1 MKTIK
6 VPFCDKLDIND
17 FSSLECRM
25 ELQGAKS
32 YISQVNWPSEYPYV
46 PTVSFTIARNTTHL
60 VILYHVRGLDLRA
73 YALTDNEMVC
83 HDSCCEFFVS
93 DPYDSTYYNFEMNC
107 IGTVKAA
114 KRRSR
119 EDFELFDKDRIQR
132 IIRHTSLKR
141 GQVDETGMHSWQAA
155 MCIPFELMGFTSN
168 NIPLRMYAN
177 FYKCADKSGHPHFQ
191 SWNPVGTP
199 QPDFHRPEY
208 FGILEF

>member
-114 KRRSR
+114 IITRSIS
-119 EDFELFDKDRIQR
+119 FFIGKSPFFCLLAVTWYLAT
-132 IIRHTSLKR
+132 II
-141 GQVDETGMHSWQAA
+141 
-155 MCIPFELMGFTSN
+155 
-168 NIPLRMYAN
+168 
-177 FYKCADKSGHPHFQ
+177 
-191 SWNPVGTP
+191 
-199 QPDFHRPEY
+199 
-208 FGILEF
+208 